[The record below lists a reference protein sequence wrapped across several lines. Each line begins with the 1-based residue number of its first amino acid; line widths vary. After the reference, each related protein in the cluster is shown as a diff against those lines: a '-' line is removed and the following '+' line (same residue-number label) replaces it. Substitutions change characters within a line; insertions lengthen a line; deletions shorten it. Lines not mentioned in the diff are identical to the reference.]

1 MQDPRNLNRNLDPAF
16 PSSTQ
21 NMPSFSNPTQYRG
34 SYHRRAQSEVQFRI
48 PDDLDLVSDP
58 FEGLGSEDD
67 MFCSYM
73 DIEMPGESA
82 MGVEVAA
89 GSWSQNPKG
98 EEVSGGSGI
107 GEKYNGG
114 GKGRH
119 RYSNSVD
126 GCSIMESIEAKKA
139 MAPDKL
145 AELWTIDPKRA
156 KRIIANRRSA
166 TRSKEKK
173 ALYMSE
179 LERKV
184 QTLQTEATTLSAH
197 LTLFQRDTT
206 GLTTENA
213 ELKLR
218 LQAMEQQA
226 QLCDALNEALKKEVE
241 RLKTATGEITAPT
254 DTFNLG
260 MHHVSYAQS
269 SFFPPQNTQLPPFH
283 PFQSNLLTSASNTNS
298 HALANMM
305 QQDPLGLLQGLDT
318 GSRGS
323 PFVKS
328 ESPSICAA
336 ESSGTV

>member
-1 MQDPRNLNRNLDPAF
+1 MQDPRNLNLNPDPAF
-16 PSSTQ
+16 PSFTQ
-21 NMPSFSNPTQYRG
+21 NMPSFSNPAQYRG

-48 PDDLDLVSDP
+48 PDDMDLVSDP

-82 MGVEVAA
+82 KGIEAAA

-156 KRIIANRRSA
+156 KR
-166 TRSKEKK
+166 
-173 ALYMSE
+173 
-179 LERKV
+179 
-184 QTLQTEATTLSAH
+184 
-197 LTLFQRDTT
+197 DTT

-226 QLCDALNEALKKEVE
+226 QLSDALNEALKKEVE
-241 RLKTATGEITAPT
+241 RLKTATGEITTPT

-260 MHHVSYAQS
+260 MHHISYAQS
-269 SFFPPQNTQLPPFH
+269 SFFPPQNTQLPPFN
-283 PFQSNLLTSASNTNS
+283 PFHSNLLTSALNTNS
-298 HALANMM
+298 HALADVM

-318 GSRGS
+318 SSRGS

-336 ESSGTV
+336 ESSGTVLVGVEMIQNSVGCEFSISFVGRNYVGVGLEA